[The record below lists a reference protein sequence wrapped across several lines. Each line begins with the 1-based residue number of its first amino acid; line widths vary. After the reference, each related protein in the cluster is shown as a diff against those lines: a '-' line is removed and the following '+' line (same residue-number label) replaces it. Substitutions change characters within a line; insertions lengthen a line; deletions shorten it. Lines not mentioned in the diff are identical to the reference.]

1 MSAIWNSYSKSLTAR
16 SPRTTIEAPT
26 FRAKSTSRPSK
37 DSKRDPRL
45 VADRGAKHV
54 QPLLHRKERL
64 LGDGLIA
71 TATMTRSASAR
82 LRRIRSS
89 WPFVGGSNE
98 PG

>member
-16 SPRTTIEAPT
+16 RPRTTTDAPT
-26 FRAKSTSRPSK
+26 FLANSASRPSN
-37 DSKRDPRL
+37 DSNVTRGSSAT
-45 VADRGAKHV
+45 VARSIAIRSATGKS
-54 QPLLHRKERL
+54 
-64 LGDGLIA
+64 GCFDGFTA
-71 TATMTRSASAR
+71 TATITWSASAR